1 MSENTFATNFNN
13 VLKTLSRTYVSK
25 KKGTFDEEKSIRN
38 NKRLILLTQTD
49 PMFLLI
55 NAGPVLLKYQSTI
68 ASRDWDSLMQCDFK
82 EEKNQHAK
90 QAESKTVDNE
100 IEFIKQTF
108 KMCSKEEKK
117 QLGDLVQS
125 LLKTY
130 LLYRIDKNNR
140 NKENLKRN

>member
-1 MSENTFATNFNN
+1 MSENKFARDFNKTI
-13 VLKTLSRTYVSK
+13 KTLSRTYVSK
-25 KKGTFDEEKSIRN
+25 KKGTFEEEKSIRN

-55 NAGPVLLKYQSTI
+55 NAGPVLLKYQNMI
-68 ASRDWDSLMQCDFK
+68 ATRDWDSLMQCDFK
-82 EEKNQHAK
+82 EEKKQHSK
-90 QAESKTVDNE
+90 QSESKTVDNE

-108 KMCSKEEKK
+108 KMCSVQEKK

-140 NKENLKRN
+140 NR

>member
-55 NAGPVLLKYQSTI
+55 NAGPVLLKYQSMISTYTMEKFTLTMLYIPRVHLTI
-68 ASRDWDSLMQCDFK
+68 IQPCH
-82 EEKNQHAK
+82 Q
-90 QAESKTVDNE
+90 
-100 IEFIKQTF
+100 
-108 KMCSKEEKK
+108 
-117 QLGDLVQS
+117 
-125 LLKTY
+125 
-130 LLYRIDKNNR
+130 NR
-140 NKENLKRN
+140 ALFPFMN

>member
-1 MSENTFATNFNN
+1 MSENKFARDFNKTI
-13 VLKTLSRTYVSK
+13 KTLSRTYVSK
-25 KKGTFDEEKSIRN
+25 KKGTFEEEKSIRN

-55 NAGPVLLKYQSTI
+55 NAGPVLLKYQNMI
-68 ASRDWDSLMQCDFK
+68 ATRDWDSLMQCDFK
-82 EEKNQHAK
+82 EEKKQHSK
-90 QAESKTVDNE
+90 QSESKTVDNE

-108 KMCSKEEKK
+108 KMCSDQEKK

-140 NKENLKRN
+140 NR